1 MRSKKFNLL
10 EDELHAEPELLVG
23 VDLEVVELVDE
34 DVELLRTKFVQDA
47 ASLARQNL
55 DRVLSRKNKSSYSTK
70 LTRSQCTNGAPLAVD
85 DIAGPGYSQ
94 LRFS

>member
-1 MRSKKFNLL
+1 MRSISVFNLL

-34 DVELLRTKFVQDA
+34 DVELLRTKLVQDA

-55 DRVLSRKNKSSYSTK
+55 D
-70 LTRSQCTNGAPLAVD
+70 
-85 DIAGPGYSQ
+85 
-94 LRFS
+94 